1 MSDFDK
7 EAEREKLREK
17 FEEKEE
23 DRAATEQMSE
33 LLLKGATM
41 TNAHCSSCGD
51 PVFRYDG
58 QEFCPTCQKSIS
70 REDEHAE
77 SDADS
82 RENIQMADPD
92 TETRVQFGGDGET
105 AGRADESQ
113 QTADGATAEPTQA
126 TAEQPSSEPATEP
139 ATQQPPARQPAGE
152 PATRQPAARDS
163 STRNADSGGD
173 VASELAAAESLL
185 AQTARRFA
193 ERASATDNPE
203 RAREHIAAARE
214 AAEALDDVQY

>member
-7 EAEREKLREK
+7 EAEREKLRKK
-17 FEEKEE
+17 FEEEEE

-58 QEFCPTCQKSIS
+58 QEFCPTCQKPIN
-70 REDEHAE
+70 RGDNGEDTE
-77 SDADS
+77 DADS
-82 RENIQMADPD
+82 QGNIQMADPD
-92 TETRVQFGGDGET
+92 NETRVQFGADDGEA
-105 AGRADESQ
+105 AGQADEPQ
-113 QTADGATAEPTQA
+113 QTADEPA
-126 TAEQPSSEPATEP
+126 NVPATESTP
-139 ATQQPPARQPAGE
+139 QQPTPQQPTGEAVTEPTPQRPAPS
-152 PATRQPAARDS
+152 DS
-163 STRNADSGGD
+163 STRSADHGGD
-173 VASELAAAESLL
+173 VAGELAAAESLL